1 MERRN
6 EPSAIATIIKAW
18 VIAGS
23 LDISSA
29 FLHYYYKTG
38 KNPLKVLNYVAGG
51 IFGKDAFTGGSGTEV
66 TGLLLH
72 YFIALCW
79 TVLFFFIC
87 PYLIRWVKSTVLA
100 GLLYGV
106 FVWAFMNFVVVR
118 LSALPTPAFVL
129 SNALVA
135 MLIIMFAVG
144 LPVSIIISKYYRDK
158 EIKAART

>member
-1 MERRN
+1 MTPGSGR
-6 EPSAIATIIKAW
+6 SALATIIKGW
-18 VIAGS
+18 LVAGT

-38 KNPLKVLNYVAGG
+38 KNPFKVLNYVAGG
-51 IFGKDAFTGGSGTEV
+51 IFGKEAFTGGNGMAV

-79 TVLFFFIC
+79 TVLFFFLY
-87 PYLIRWVKSTVLA
+87 PALISRMRSTVLT
-100 GLLYGV
+100 GLVYGI

-118 LSALPTPAFVL
+118 LSALPQPPFVL
-129 SNALVA
+129 SNAVVA

-144 LPVSIIISKYYRDK
+144 IPLSIIISKYYRDK
-158 EIKAART
+158 KIKAAQT

>member
-1 MERRN
+1 MERSN
-6 EPSAIATIIKAW
+6 EPSAVATILKAW
-18 VIAGS
+18 LIAGT

-29 FLHYYYKTG
+29 LLHYYLKTG
-38 KNPLKVLNYVAGG
+38 NNPFKVLNYVAGG
-51 IFGKDAFTGGSGTEV
+51 ILGKDAFTGGSGVAV

-79 TVLFFFIC
+79 TVLFFFLC
-87 PYLIRWVKSTVLA
+87 PYLIRWMKSTILTGWV
-100 GLLYGV
+100 YGM

-129 SNALVA
+129 SNAMVA

-144 LPVSIIISKYYRDK
+144 LPLSIIISKYYRDK
-158 EIKAART
+158 KIKAART